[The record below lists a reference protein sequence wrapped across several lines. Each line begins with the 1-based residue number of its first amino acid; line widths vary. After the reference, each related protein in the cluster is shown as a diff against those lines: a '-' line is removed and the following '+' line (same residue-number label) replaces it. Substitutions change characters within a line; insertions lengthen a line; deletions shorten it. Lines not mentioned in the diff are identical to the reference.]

1 MFSPMVDEQKMQQMN
16 ARLREALTAHR
27 VADVLDVLDLMQHS
41 QVTSLDL
48 SGQTID
54 EGAMSVLAE
63 ALSIKLN
70 SPEGFRITQL
80 NFAQAAMSSP
90 QMLLELIRSH
100 CAQLTDID
108 FSGAV
113 HHSPAGNGQL
123 STEHLNLIVDIA
135 LNCRDLK
142 RLGLSCVREE
152 GDGGRPLSRLL
163 ESPPFQLQ
171 ALHLSSSSSEDVGL
185 LASCLAPG
193 GHLEG
198 LEALEFDLAS
208 PVPEGDICARFLTAL
223 NANRSLR
230 AANVPLP
237 VLKWYV
243 NALREDEPMA
253 KGIRWT
259 HPCLEKLE
267 PFHNQVRGGQPG
279 APMTAISRQVL
290 DSLARAQAQHRD
302 SKTALALCIRERR
315 LIPDLVNRTLS
326 VFDVSYVAD
335 VPEIVWPHEV
345 VRDARSQE
353 VTSEESTFD
362 DTDSDEVT
370 SPEGTPS
377 GSSSS
382 SKD

>member
-1 MFSPMVDEQKMQQMN
+1 MSSPMVDEHQMQQMN

-27 VADVLDVLDLMQHS
+27 LADVLEVLDLMQHS

-48 SGQTID
+48 SGQTLD

-63 ALSIKLN
+63 ALSIKLK
-70 SPEGFRITQL
+70 SPQGLHITKL
-80 NFAQAAMSSP
+80 NFTQAAMSSP
-90 QMLLELIRSH
+90 QMLLELIRAH
-100 CAQLTDID
+100 CTELTDIN

-113 HHSPAGNGQL
+113 HHSPAGIGQL

-135 LNCRDLK
+135 LNCRGLK
-142 RLGLSCVREE
+142 SLGLTCDQEV

-163 ESPPFQLQ
+163 ESPPFHLE
-171 ALHLSSSSSEDVGL
+171 ALHLSSTSADDAGL
-185 LASCLAPG
+185 LASCLVPG
-193 GHLEG
+193 GHLDG
-198 LEALEFDLAS
+198 LEVLAFDLAF
-208 PVPEGDICARFLTAL
+208 PVPEGDVCAGFLTAL

-230 AANVPLP
+230 EANVPLP

-243 NALREDEPMA
+243 NALRENEPMA

-267 PFHNQVRGGQPG
+267 PFHNQVRGGRPG
-279 APMTAISRQVL
+279 APMTGVSRQVL
-290 DSLARAQAQHRD
+290 DSLAKARAQHRD
-302 SKTALALCIRERR
+302 SKMALALCLRERR
-315 LIPDLVNRTLS
+315 LFPELVNRTLS
-326 VFDVSYVAD
+326 VLDVSYVAD
-335 VPEIVWPHEV
+335 VPEISWPDEV
-345 VRDARSQE
+345 IGDAQSQE